1 MFVALSGRATDGA
14 QAITGAL
21 VCCIPLDALN
31 ARVRDNPDVAVR
43 LVRSLSRDRALA
55 FDHLTSV
62 GRCNARER
70 VARLVLELFV
80 RCRTQWRSEEHTSEL
95 QSLMRISYAVF
106 CLKKKKD
113 KQEELTYVT
122 STETKPQT

>member
-1 MFVALSGRATDGA
+1 MFGTLSGRATYGA
-14 QAITGAL
+14 QALTGAL

-55 FDHLTSV
+55 FDHRTSV

-70 VARLVLELFV
+70 VARLVLDLFV
-80 RCRTQWRSEEHTSEL
+80 RCRTQWPRSEEHTSEL
-95 QSLMRISYAVF
+95 QSLMRISYAV
-106 CLKKKKD
+106 
-113 KQEELTYVT
+113 
-122 STETKPQT
+122 S